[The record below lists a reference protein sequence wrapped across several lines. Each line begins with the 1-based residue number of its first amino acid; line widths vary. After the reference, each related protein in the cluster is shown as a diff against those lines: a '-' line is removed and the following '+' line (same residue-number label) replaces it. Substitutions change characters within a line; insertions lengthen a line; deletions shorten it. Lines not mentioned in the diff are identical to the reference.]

1 MHFIGHVVSW
11 SESWVARALQLTIIS
26 SLPTV
31 CYKNIIWYKQIWKQW
46 PRILPSNFST
56 SPYTINFC
64 SMKGFPHYLRFCPS
78 EISFPLVL
86 FISAITHFCNF
97 VAFDIIPN
105 VWFLKLEKLNLN
117 PTWGL
122 WSLVSFLWESVVTS
136 VKWGKYH
143 LPHYFRN
150 TYWMHVLC

>member
-1 MHFIGHVVSW
+1 MHFSAHVVSW

-31 CYKNIIWYKQIWKQW
+31 CYKNIIWYKQTWKQW
-46 PRILPSNFST
+46 PRILPSTLFHIPIYNQFLFHERET
-56 SPYTINFC
+56 CT
-64 SMKGFPHYLRFCPS
+64 S

-86 FISAITHFCNF
+86 FISVITYFCNF

-117 PTWGL
+117 PTWGPVVFGKF
-122 WSLVSFLWESVVTS
+122 SLRVSCHICKMREIPPTS
-136 VKWGKYH
+136 
-143 LPHYFRN
+143 LF
-150 TYWMHVLC
+150 